1 MGFFYILYMKQ
12 PNNMVIGNITDQSE
26 CTTSIHCMY
35 VPTYVKELIK
45 SALPVY
51 EQELPIPNA
60 IRIDDINAIKETL
73 NIQICIDS
81 LYYDDY
87 TQLITDIESEC
98 NTHSTI
104 DGITL
109 IFNDD

>member
-1 MGFFYILYMKQ
+1 
-12 PNNMVIGNITDQSE
+12 MVIGNITDQPE

-51 EQELPIPNA
+51 EQELPIFNT
-60 IRIDDINAIKETL
+60 IRIDDVNTIKETL
-73 NIQICIDS
+73 NTQVCIGS

-87 TQLITDIESEC
+87 KQLITDIESEC
-98 NTHSTI
+98 NKHSII